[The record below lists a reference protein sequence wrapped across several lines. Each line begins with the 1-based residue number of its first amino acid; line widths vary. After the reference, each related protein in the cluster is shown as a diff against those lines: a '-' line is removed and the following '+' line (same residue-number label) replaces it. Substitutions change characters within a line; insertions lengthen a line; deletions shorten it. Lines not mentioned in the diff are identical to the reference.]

1 MSPVLLSAQNTVTLV
16 LGAAAFA
23 LMAWALVDCLR
34 ARADAFPAA
43 GKRTKQFWL
52 LLTGVATAIGFV
64 SMTSPLNIFNLA
76 AVIAA
81 AVYLTDVRP
90 AVRTAIGRGGS
101 GGRMGPYGP
110 W

>member
-16 LGAAAFA
+16 LGIAAFA
-23 LMAWALVDCLR
+23 LMAWALIDCLR
-34 ARADAFPAA
+34 VRADAFPAA

-52 LLTGVATAIGFV
+52 ILTGVATAIGFV
-64 SMTSPLNIFNLA
+64 SIFGPLNIFNLA

-81 AVYLTDVRP
+81 AVYHTDVKP
-90 AVRTAIGRGGS
+90 AVRSVQGRGGGS
-101 GGRMGPYGP
+101 HMGPYGP

>member
-16 LGAAAFA
+16 LGLGAFL
-23 LMAWALVDCLR
+23 LMAWAFVDCLR
-34 ARADAFPAA
+34 ARGDAFPAA

-52 LLTGVATAIGFV
+52 LLTGVASAIGFV
-64 SMTSPLNIFNLA
+64 SIFAPLNIFNLA

-81 AVYLTDVRP
+81 AVYLTDVKP
-90 AVRTAIGRGGS
+90 AVRSMQGRGG
-101 GGRMGPYGP
+101 GGHMGPYGP